1 MKYPLLSLFLLPA
14 SLWFA
19 PDAIAQDK
27 MDLGSRAR
35 LRTLRL
41 DARQHD
47 NACYQAK
54 ARGMR
59 RMPAATSQEVL
70 AMARISDSNAASLLE
85 AAGARILF
93 QRENFVCIA
102 IPLHAVEQIAAIPAV
117 ERLQLSSDVRA
128 NMQWARAASGVSDL
142 HQGIGLEQPYTG
154 KGVICGIVDSGMD
167 PNHINF
173 LDADGNPRVKML
185 AHLQYN
191 QNATTDEELIKT
203 KFYDA
208 TTINRFTTDS
218 KTTFHGT
225 HTMGIMAG
233 SYNGPAVVAQ
243 QTADGGVDVT
253 ADMPCPFYGV
263 ATESDIAAAAC
274 GMLADMFIA
283 YGTDFIIQYAEEMQQ
298 PYVINISLGSNT
310 GPHDGSSVIGQF
322 FDLCAEQAGAI
333 ICVSSGN
340 EGDMKI
346 AATKTLT
353 AEDTELKTFLEG
365 YTLDFQNRTAYARQ
379 GSVTIYSNDDTPF
392 DIQAVIYNKKRGTIA
407 KRYSITIDE
416 TTQQTGKYWVSSADY
431 KEEDTDIIET
441 TFGRYFE
448 GAIGLGWNIDPDNGR
463 FYAIVDYTAI
473 NDAENNADGNYA
485 IGFIVN
491 GHEGQLLNAYCDGTF
506 SYLSNNGL
514 EDWDDGSCNGS
525 INDLACSRSVIAVGS
540 YNTASQWASVDGYA
554 YKPMW
559 ELPEGDI
566 THFTSYGTLNDGR
579 NLPLICA
586 PGATVM
592 SSTNSYYIT
601 STDGST
607 CGAIAENAE
616 GEQFF
621 WEASSGTSMASPYVA
636 GTIALWLETDPT
648 LTLDDVRDILS
659 STAIRDEA
667 VLKADP
673 VQAGAG
679 KLDAYA
685 GLKEVLRRRGSDG
698 IAHVSAQ
705 GKGLLVRQTAE
716 KMLEVFLAGAESL
729 NVSIIDMAGKTVRC
743 QHTANTDQAV
753 LDIHGLL
760 PGTYVIVANGQRTKC
775 IVP

>member
-1 MKYPLLSLFLLPA
+1 M
-14 SLWFA
+14 
-19 PDAIAQDK
+19 
-27 MDLGSRAR
+27 
-35 LRTLRL
+35 
-41 DARQHD
+41 
-47 NACYQAK
+47 
-54 ARGMR
+54 
-59 RMPAATSQEVL
+59 
-70 AMARISDSNAASLLE
+70 
-85 AAGARILF
+85 
-93 QRENFVCIA
+93 
-102 IPLHAVEQIAAIPAV
+102 
-117 ERLQLSSDVRA
+117 
-128 NMQWARAASGVSDL
+128 
-142 HQGIGLEQPYTG
+142 
-154 KGVICGIVDSGMD
+154 
-167 PNHINF
+167 
-173 LDADGNPRVKML
+173 
-185 AHLQYN
+185 
-191 QNATTDEELIKT
+191 
-203 KFYDA
+203 
-208 TTINRFTTDS
+208 
-218 KTTFHGT
+218 
-225 HTMGIMAG
+225 
-233 SYNGPAVVAQ
+233 
-243 QTADGGVDVT
+243 
-253 ADMPCPFYGV
+253 
-263 ATESDIAAAAC
+263 
-274 GMLADMFIA
+274 
-283 YGTDFIIQYAEEMQQ
+283 
-298 PYVINISLGSNT
+298 
-310 GPHDGSSVIGQF
+310 
-322 FDLCAEQAGAI
+322 
-333 ICVSSGN
+333 
-340 EGDMKI
+340 
-346 AATKTLT
+346 
-353 AEDTELKTFLEG
+353 
-365 YTLDFQNRTAYARQ
+365 
-379 GSVTIYSNDDTPF
+379 TIYSNDATPF

-416 TTQQTGKYWVSSADY
+416 TTQQTGKYWVSSTDY

-566 THFTSYGTLNDGR
+566 THFTSYGTLDDGR

-636 GTIALWLETDPT
+636 GTIALWLEADPT

-659 STAIRDEA
+659 FTAIRDEA

-685 GLKEVLRRRGSDG
+685 GLKEVLRRRGTDG
-698 IAHVSAQ
+698 IAAVTVQ
-705 GKGLLVRQTAE
+705 DKGLLVHQTAE